1 VQDKFARFSRKSA
14 ILVGAPLAFII
25 ACGFTILWFL
35 SGPIFNWSDTWQLII
50 NTSTTVLTFL
60 MVFLI
65 QATQNRDAQAIHA
78 KLDNLIKRL
87 PEPDDELIGIENAPQ
102 EKLDKYGTK

>member
-1 VQDKFARFSRKSA
+1 
-14 ILVGAPLAFII
+14 
-25 ACGFTILWFL
+25 
-35 SGPIFNWSDTWQLII
+35 
-50 NTSTTVLTFL
+50 

-102 EKLDKYGTK
+102 EKLDKFSPPSTE